1 MQKIIYLRLVK
12 TMISFY
18 IMSEIKLT
26 NLQYKGIPETRNLQ
40 HKTRW
45 NLRHWSCL
53 LTFRA
58 DTSPINVFLIKLNNL
73 PSNCSPFL
81 YGATTPQDKL
91 AETRMKLI
99 FSVIG
104 LRWSQ
109 ISQRG

>member
-1 MQKIIYLRLVK
+1 
-12 TMISFY
+12 
-18 IMSEIKLT
+18 MSEIKLT
-26 NLQYKGIPETRNLQ
+26 NLQRYTQNPKPTTQNSAETQALD
-40 HKTRW
+40 
-45 NLRHWSCL
+45 CL

-73 PSNCSPFL
+73 PSSCSPFL